1 MLSLADIA
9 DVFTRRGHEQ
19 YAGEPVTQ
27 LEHALQTAHLA
38 EQAGADDE
46 LITACLLHDLG
57 HLLQDLGETPT
68 LRGVD
73 DVHQY
78 AALPFLRGLFGE
90 RVLGGIRLHVDAK
103 RCLCAT
109 VPGYE
114 AALSAD
120 SQRSLALQGGTF
132 SAGQA
137 TAFMAQPGAQDALQ
151 LRRWDDLA
159 KTAGAPTPPLAH
171 FLQRAARCARA

>member
-9 DVFTRRGHEQ
+9 ELFARKGHEQ

-38 EQAGADDE
+38 QQAGADDE
-46 LITACLLHDLG
+46 LVTACLLHDLG

-73 DVHQY
+73 DVHQF

-103 RCLCAT
+103 RCLCAN

-120 SQRSLALQGGTF
+120 SKRSLALQGGVF
-132 SAGQA
+132 SAEQA
-137 TAFMAQPGAQDALQ
+137 EAFMAQAGALDALR
-151 LRRWDDLA
+151 LRQWDDLA
-159 KTAGAPTPPLAH
+159 KTAGGATPPLQH
-171 FLQRAARCARA
+171 FLQRAGRCALA

>member
-1 MLSLADIA
+1 MLSLAEVEQLFA
-9 DVFTRRGHEQ
+9 RRGAEQ

-27 LEHALQTAHLA
+27 LEHALQTAALA
-38 EQAGADDE
+38 EGEGADDE
-46 LITACLLHDLG
+46 LVTASLLHDLG

-103 RCLCAT
+103 RYLCAT
-109 VPGYE
+109 RAGYQ

-120 SQRSLALQGGTF
+120 SQRSLALQGGVF
-132 SAGQA
+132 NAAQAAAFIAQAGA
-137 TAFMAQPGAQDALQ
+137 VDAVR
-151 LRRWDDLA
+151 LRLWDDRA
-159 KTAGAPTPPLAH
+159 KTAGLATPPLSH
-171 FLQRAARCARA
+171 YLARARRCTR

>member
-1 MLSLADIA
+1 
-9 DVFTRRGHEQ
+9 
-19 YAGEPVTQ
+19 
-27 LEHALQTAHLA
+27 
-38 EQAGADDE
+38 
-46 LITACLLHDLG
+46 
-57 HLLQDLGETPT
+57 
-68 LRGVD
+68 VD

-109 VPGYE
+109 VPGYQ

-137 TAFMAQPGAQDALQ
+137 QAFMAQAGAQDALQ

-159 KTAGAPTPPLAH
+159 KTAGATTPPLQH
-171 FLQRAARCARA
+171 FLQRAQRCALA